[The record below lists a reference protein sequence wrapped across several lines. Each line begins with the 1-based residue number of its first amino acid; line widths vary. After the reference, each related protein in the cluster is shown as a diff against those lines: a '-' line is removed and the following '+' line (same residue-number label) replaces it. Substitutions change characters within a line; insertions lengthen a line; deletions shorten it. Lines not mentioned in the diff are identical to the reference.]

1 MTGNEVYERFV
12 RLASAGI
19 QTDESR
25 WDEPYVQNLVDTCRA
40 TAIQSI
46 YVKTKIIHP
55 NWVQELNLEFSE
67 DLQEDN
73 CFQRFECPMF
83 LSLDGST
90 QGLMFVGSQ
99 RNNCTIPVV
108 RTRAELGIYQNNRVT
123 ANRMMGLYVYP
134 YLDIYQKGIILEQV
148 RVGGVF
154 QYPFQLPTYNKM
166 IDEYPVTT
174 DVLEI
179 MEEIWVSK
187 LKVIMA
193 TPLDVLPDSKETP
206 ATLPKQ

>member
-134 YLDIYQKGIILEQV
+134 YLDIYQKGIMLEQV
-148 RVGGVF
+148 RVSGVF

>member
-1 MTGNEVYERFV
+1 M
-12 RLASAGI
+12 
-19 QTDESR
+19 
-25 WDEPYVQNLVDTCRA
+25 
-40 TAIQSI
+40 
-46 YVKTKIIHP
+46 
-55 NWVQELNLEFSE
+55 
-67 DLQEDN
+67 
-73 CFQRFECPMF
+73 
-83 LSLDGST
+83 
-90 QGLMFVGSQ
+90 
-99 RNNCTIPVV
+99 
-108 RTRAELGIYQNNRVT
+108 
-123 ANRMMGLYVYP
+123 
-134 YLDIYQKGIILEQV
+134 LEQV

-166 IDEYPVTT
+166 IDEYPVTM

>member
-25 WDEPYVQNLVDTCRA
+25 WDAPYIENLVDTCRA
-40 TAIQSI
+40 TAIQAV
-46 YVKTKIIHP
+46 YQKTKIIHP
-55 NWVQELNLEFSE
+55 NWVQEIDLEYSD
-67 DLQEDN
+67 DLQEDP

-83 LSLDGST
+83 LSLDGSV
-90 QGLMFVGSQ
+90 QGLMFAGSQ
-99 RNNCTIPVV
+99 HNNCTIPVV
-108 RTRAELGIYQNNRVT
+108 RTRPELGIYQNNRVT
-123 ANRMMGLYVYP
+123 ANKMIGLYVYP
-134 YLDIYQKGIILEQV
+134 YLDIHQKGVMIEMV

-154 QYPFQLPTYNKM
+154 QYPLQLPTYNKM

-174 DVLEI
+174 DVLNL
-179 MEEIWVSK
+179 MEELWVNK

-193 TPLDVLPDSKETP
+193 TPLDVIPDTKETP